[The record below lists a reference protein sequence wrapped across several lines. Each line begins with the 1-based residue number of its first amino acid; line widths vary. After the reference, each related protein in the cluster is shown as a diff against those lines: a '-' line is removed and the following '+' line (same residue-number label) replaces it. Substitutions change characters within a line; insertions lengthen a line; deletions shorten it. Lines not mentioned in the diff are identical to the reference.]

1 MRRVTASAVE
11 RAAALFTVGSVL
23 VLSGCGG
30 GAPLLHPARTLPA
43 GDIRVAGGL
52 SGNFVPGSMASD
64 LQAARE
70 QAARSP
76 GGVPGPPGSNPEYAK
91 GALVAAAMAPGIAP
105 FVGARVGLGSAFE
118 GGLAYTGRSVRVDAR
133 KSFDGNETSLSIGIG
148 GSAALYGRDGGQNE
162 LPFVDLGALK
172 GYGADIPVLVGWESQ
187 GGLYRVW
194 GGARVGFERDSVQR
208 LTSEPKDPV
217 PGQQLSLDATRFY
230 GGGVVG
236 IATGLRHVHVALE
249 LQMAYQTATGTYNG
263 TTVSVSG
270 LSVSPATAVLWSF

>member
-1 MRRVTASAVE
+1 MNASKAHVARVSL
-11 RAAALFTVGSVL
+11 ALVALATV
-23 VLSGCGG
+23 SGCGG

-64 LQAARE
+64 LAVARDQAAR
-70 QAARSP
+70 APTA
-76 GGVPGPPGSNPEYAK
+76 VPGPPGSNPEYAK

-118 GGLAYTGRSVRVDAR
+118 GGLAYTGRAVRLDAR
-133 KSFDGNETSLSIGIG
+133 KSFDGKEVSLSIGIG
-148 GSAALYGRDGGQNE
+148 GTAALYGRDSAQNE

-172 GYGADIPVLVGWESQ
+172 GYGADVPLLVGWQSQ

-194 GGARVGFERDSVQR
+194 GGVRGGFERDTVER

-217 PGQQLSLDATRFY
+217 PGQPLSLDATRFY

-236 IATGLRHVHVALE
+236 LATGLRHVHVAIE
-249 LQMAYQTATGTYNG
+249 LQVAYQTARGTYNG
-263 TTVSVSG
+263 STVSVSG
-270 LSVSPATAVLWSF
+270 LSLSPATALLWSF